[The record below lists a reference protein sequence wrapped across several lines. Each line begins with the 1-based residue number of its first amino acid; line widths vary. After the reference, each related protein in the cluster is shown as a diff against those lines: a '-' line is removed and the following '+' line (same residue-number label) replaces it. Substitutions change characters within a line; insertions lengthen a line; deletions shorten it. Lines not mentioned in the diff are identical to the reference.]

1 MEKFITLKGI
11 AAPLPMI
18 NVDTD
23 MIIPKQFLKTIKRSG
38 LGKNLFHE
46 LRFDIQGNIKNDFVL
61 NWDPYKKATILIAG
75 DNFGC
80 GSSREHAPWSLLDF
94 GFKCIVAPSFAD
106 IFYNNCF
113 KNGIL
118 PIRLNQEKVNILM
131 TEAKN
136 KNQLTINLDE
146 QKIILAGENVIEFN
160 IDPFRKKC
168 LIEGLDDIGLTLQKK
183 DKISKYEE
191 SIKSSQPWIILVSN
205 KKIKFND
212 LKSNSIVGTSSYR
225 REYQLKNKRTDLNYK
240 LIRGNVDTRIKKME
254 NGDYDAII
262 LSKAGI
268 DSLKINDKITEE
280 FETDDLIPCAGQG
293 IIAIQCKDNDVEIK
307 KLLEKINDN
316 HSRIRAN
323 TEREVL
329 KTLEGDCDTA
339 VGAFSNIDGNNISLS
354 AELFSVDGKHR
365 YFIKDTKDINL
376 AKELGR
382 EVGEALK
389 FQSKG
394 SYKR

>member
-1 MEKFITLKGI
+1 MKREKIIIGSRGSSLAMIYADNVKTKLKEVFSKEIEIKKIVTTGDENQKDRLSNLGGKGLFSKKIEDELLENNIDI
-11 AAPLPMI
+11 AVHALKDMPSI
-18 NVDTD
+18 ETD
-23 MIIPKQFLKTIKRSG
+23 GLETNYFLKRNSP
-38 LGKNLFHE
+38 NE
-46 LRFDIQGNIKNDFVL
+46 
-61 NWDPYKKATILIAG
+61 IL
-75 DNFGC
+75 
-80 GSSREHAPWSLLDF
+80 L
-94 GFKCIVAPSFAD
+94 
-106 IFYNNCF
+106 
-113 KNGIL
+113 
-118 PIRLNQEKVNILM
+118 
-131 TEAKN
+131 
-136 KNQLTINLDE
+136 
-146 QKIILAGENVIEFN
+146 
-160 IDPFRKKC
+160 
-168 LIEGLDDIGLTLQKK
+168 
-183 DKISKYEE
+183 
-191 SIKSSQPWIILVSN
+191 SN

-212 LKSNSIVGTSSYR
+212 LKPNSIVGTSSYR
-225 REYQLKNKRTDLNYK
+225 REYQLKNKRTDLNYR

-293 IIAIQCKDNDVEIK
+293 IIAIQCKYNDVEIK

-339 VGAFSNIDGNNISLS
+339 VGAFSSIDGNNISLS
-354 AELFSVDGKHR
+354 AELFSVDGNHR

-389 FQSKG
+389 SQSKG

>member
-1 MEKFITLKGI
+1 MKREKIIIGSRGSSLAMIYADNVKAKLKQVFSKEIEIKKIVTTGDENQKDRLSNLGGKGLFSKKIEDELLENNIDI
-11 AAPLPMI
+11 AVHALKDMPSI
-18 NVDTD
+18 ETD
-23 MIIPKQFLKTIKRSG
+23 GLETNYFLKRNSP
-38 LGKNLFHE
+38 NE
-46 LRFDIQGNIKNDFVL
+46 
-61 NWDPYKKATILIAG
+61 
-75 DNFGC
+75 
-80 GSSREHAPWSLLDF
+80 
-94 GFKCIVAPSFAD
+94 
-106 IFYNNCF
+106 
-113 KNGIL
+113 
-118 PIRLNQEKVNILM
+118 
-131 TEAKN
+131 
-136 KNQLTINLDE
+136 
-146 QKIILAGENVIEFN
+146 
-160 IDPFRKKC
+160 
-168 LIEGLDDIGLTLQKK
+168 
-183 DKISKYEE
+183 
-191 SIKSSQPWIILVSN
+191 ILVSN

-212 LKSNSIVGTSSYR
+212 LKPNSIVGTSSYR
-225 REYQLKNKRTDLNYK
+225 REYQIKNKRTDLNYR

-293 IIAIQCKDNDVEIK
+293 IIAIQCKDSDVEIK

-389 FQSKG
+389 SQSKG

>member
-1 MEKFITLKGI
+1 MKREKIIIGSRGSSLAMIYAENVKDKLKEVFSKEIEIKKIVTTGDENQKDRLSNLGGKGLFSKKIEDELLENNIDI
-11 AAPLPMI
+11 AVHALKDMPSI
-18 NVDTD
+18 ETD
-23 MIIPKQFLKTIKRSG
+23 GLETNYFLKRNSP
-38 LGKNLFHE
+38 NE
-46 LRFDIQGNIKNDFVL
+46 
-61 NWDPYKKATILIAG
+61 
-75 DNFGC
+75 
-80 GSSREHAPWSLLDF
+80 
-94 GFKCIVAPSFAD
+94 
-106 IFYNNCF
+106 
-113 KNGIL
+113 
-118 PIRLNQEKVNILM
+118 
-131 TEAKN
+131 
-136 KNQLTINLDE
+136 
-146 QKIILAGENVIEFN
+146 
-160 IDPFRKKC
+160 
-168 LIEGLDDIGLTLQKK
+168 
-183 DKISKYEE
+183 
-191 SIKSSQPWIILVSN
+191 ILVSN

-212 LKSNSIVGTSSYR
+212 LKPNSIVGTSSYR
-225 REYQLKNKRTDLNYK
+225 REYQLKNKRTDLNYR

-389 FQSKG
+389 SQSKG

>member
-1 MEKFITLKGI
+1 MKREKIIIGSRGSSLAMIYAENVKAKLKEVFSKEIEIKKIVTTGDENQKDRLSNLGGKGLFSKKIEDELLENNIDI
-11 AAPLPMI
+11 AVHALKDMPSI
-18 NVDTD
+18 ETD
-23 MIIPKQFLKTIKRSG
+23 GLETNYFLKRNSP
-38 LGKNLFHE
+38 NE
-46 LRFDIQGNIKNDFVL
+46 
-61 NWDPYKKATILIAG
+61 IL
-75 DNFGC
+75 
-80 GSSREHAPWSLLDF
+80 L
-94 GFKCIVAPSFAD
+94 
-106 IFYNNCF
+106 
-113 KNGIL
+113 
-118 PIRLNQEKVNILM
+118 
-131 TEAKN
+131 
-136 KNQLTINLDE
+136 
-146 QKIILAGENVIEFN
+146 
-160 IDPFRKKC
+160 
-168 LIEGLDDIGLTLQKK
+168 
-183 DKISKYEE
+183 
-191 SIKSSQPWIILVSN
+191 SN

-212 LKSNSIVGTSSYR
+212 LKPNSIVGTSSYR
-225 REYQLKNKRTDLNYK
+225 REYQLKNKRTDLNYR

-254 NGDYDAII
+254 NGEYDAII

-389 FQSKG
+389 SQSKG

>member
-1 MEKFITLKGI
+1 MKREKIIIGSRGSSLAMIYAENVKAKLKEVFSKEIEIKKIVTTGDENQKDRLSNLGGKGLFSKKIEDELLENNIDI
-11 AAPLPMI
+11 AVHALKDMPSI
-18 NVDTD
+18 ETD
-23 MIIPKQFLKTIKRSG
+23 GLETNYFLKRNSP
-38 LGKNLFHE
+38 NE
-46 LRFDIQGNIKNDFVL
+46 
-61 NWDPYKKATILIAG
+61 
-75 DNFGC
+75 
-80 GSSREHAPWSLLDF
+80 
-94 GFKCIVAPSFAD
+94 
-106 IFYNNCF
+106 
-113 KNGIL
+113 
-118 PIRLNQEKVNILM
+118 
-131 TEAKN
+131 
-136 KNQLTINLDE
+136 
-146 QKIILAGENVIEFN
+146 
-160 IDPFRKKC
+160 
-168 LIEGLDDIGLTLQKK
+168 
-183 DKISKYEE
+183 
-191 SIKSSQPWIILVSN
+191 ILVSN

-293 IIAIQCKDNDVEIK
+293 IIAIQCKDSDVEIK

-389 FQSKG
+389 SQSKG